1 MFDTHNLLSTTAY
14 LPLVKYQKS
23 AHPSL
28 GLKPF
33 RWDFNHLIALM
44 LNPNYR
50 TRKEY
55 APFLPITN
63 VWGFLAQ
70 F

>member
-14 LPLVKYQKS
+14 LPLVTYQKS

-44 LNPNYR
+44 LSPNYR
-50 TRKEY
+50 IQKEY
-55 APFLPITN
+55 APCLPNPN
-63 VWGFLAQ
+63 VRGFLAQ